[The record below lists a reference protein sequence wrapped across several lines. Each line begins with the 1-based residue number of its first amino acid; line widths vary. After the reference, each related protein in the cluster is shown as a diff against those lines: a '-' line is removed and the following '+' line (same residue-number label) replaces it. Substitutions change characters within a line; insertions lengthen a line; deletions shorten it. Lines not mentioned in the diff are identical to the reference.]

1 MLEGMRAAAVQKAA
15 AQMDVRES
23 GLAQRITREVAMY
36 EHQQAQAVAALV
48 DAAGVEGEVPVP
60 DPDDRQ
66 ERLLGAAEAASNQEF
81 PVWWWETVAPERMDN
96 PEIAAQS
103 AGIGAQEYHDLI
115 TDWCRR
121 YYDRGAVDTPPEE
134 MDAGQRA
141 RVVQQ
146 HLAAVHDVTARTW
159 VEDVVNWD
167 AQRAL
172 RGLLAGPVQS
182 HTATIWAVADA
193 LDG

>member
-1 MLEGMRAAAVQKAA
+1 MLSGAKAKMMQRAA

-23 GLAQRITREVAMY
+23 GLAQRLTNEMALY
-36 EHQQAQAVAALV
+36 EHQQARAVAALA
-48 DAAGVEGEVPVP
+48 DAAGFEGEVPVP
-60 DPDDRQ
+60 DPDERQ
-66 ERLLGAAEAASNQEF
+66 QRLLDAAEATSSQQF
-81 PVWWWETVAPERMDN
+81 PVWWWKTVAPEQMDN

-103 AGIGAQEYHDLI
+103 AGIGRQEYHDLI

-141 RVVQQ
+141 RIVQQ

-172 RGLLAGPVQS
+172 RGLLAGPIQS
-182 HTATIWAVADA
+182 NTATIWAVADA
-193 LDG
+193 LDA